1 MKLISQLSIK
11 IKLVLIVLAVLLP
24 VLILFAGY
32 SLMVNIVSS
41 QDRLKSEI
49 DNVAKMTTEYARP
62 FLLFQDKTATEQL
75 LQFQKLESI
84 EYACVYDIDGEI
96 VSEYQEVPEGLDV
109 KYKAE
114 NSSEYIDRYLHT
126 FANAYYDDDRIG
138 TLYIL
143 ANTDKVNKLINQS
156 IQNVLLAILV
166 SILIALGLVL
176 LLQRFISEPILN
188 LAKFTKSISES
199 PDYGQRIENTYQ
211 DEVGTLYNSFNSM
224 LDAIESTT
232 VSRGYLN
239 DILSSMAEML
249 IVLDN
254 DFNIQKINEAVSE
267 QMQYSSSELI
277 GKKIDILLKR
287 NTAEAFYQNEQVETN
302 FYTKSGERKVVAIS
316 LSGLNTKS
324 QNSSTIIC
332 TARDITEQQLAK
344 EQLKRNFE
352 ELQLTQEQ
360 LKIAKELAE
369 ASSKAKSEFLSKM
382 SHEIRTPMNAIIGM
396 AHLLLQNNP
405 QHEQKDDLKDL
416 LLSSE
421 SLLTLINDI
430 LDFSHIEAGQVIFQ
444 KREFNIHNLVQNVVR
459 SLRQDHVGMNLS
471 IDERIPK
478 IVKGD
483 QKRLLQILTNL
494 IHNAVKFTQKGE
506 VKLSVRQQ
514 GQSLVIAV
522 TDTGSGIANEQQD
535 LLFEPFTQSDSS
547 ITRTHG
553 GTGLG
558 LSIVKQLCELMGG
571 YVAIDSTLNQGS
583 TFSCFLD
590 LPFDDSVSESKQ
602 VESNKTVYVVSDCS
616 ALTTAVTAQCGLLGQ
631 TVEGEALSTLIQQS
645 DDVDHL
651 LVLVT
656 ASDDQL
662 STSIENLFKVAKHM
676 TVIKDANLELSIESD
691 DFTVVN
697 FPVKTKQLKQLFYS
711 NNSAQATLADSGGN
725 PEPVAKKAIL
735 VLEDNEINQE
745 LMRHLLE
752 NAGHEVNMYA
762 HAMDAV
768 AALNS
773 GLHCDLMLVDYH
785 LPDVN
790 GIEFIN
796 QARLLLPD
804 VPCAIL
810 TADVSDQLLAL
821 CHQHRIDDVFT
832 KPFEIT
838 AIQHLVSLC

>member
-1 MKLISQLSIK
+1 MKLINQLSIK

-32 SLMVNIVSS
+32 SLMVNISSS

-62 FLLFQDKTATEQL
+62 FLLFQDQTATEQL

-84 EYACVYDIDGEI
+84 EYACVYDVDGEI
-96 VSEYQEVPEGLDV
+96 VSEYQEVPKGIDV
-109 KYKAE
+109 KFKAE
-114 NSSEYIDRYLHT
+114 NSSEYIDDYLHT
-126 FANAYYDDDRIG
+126 FANAYYDDEPIG

-188 LAKFTKSISES
+188 LANFTKSISES
-199 PDYGQRIENTYQ
+199 PDYGLRIENTYQ

-254 DFNIQKINEAVSE
+254 DFNIQKINEAVGD
-267 QMQYSSSELI
+267 QMGFSSSELI

-287 NTAEAFYQNEQVETN
+287 NTTEAFYQNEQVETN
-302 FYTKSGERKVVAIS
+302 FYTKSGERKIVAIS
-316 LSGLNTKS
+316 LSGLNTES

-352 ELQLTQEQ
+352 ELQMTQGQ

-405 QHEQKDDLKDL
+405 QHEQKDDLQDL

-444 KREFNIHNLVQNVVR
+444 KREFNIYDLVKNVVK
-459 SLRQDHVGMNLS
+459 SLRQDHVEMNLV
-471 IDERIPK
+471 IDERIPQV
-478 IVKGD
+478 IKGD

-494 IHNAVKFTQKGE
+494 IHNAVKFTQKGDVTVD
-506 VKLSVRQQ
+506 VKLDSYDAYKTYIHF
-514 GQSLVIAV
+514 SIE
-522 TDTGSGIANEQQD
+522 DTGIGIPEDKTN
-535 LLFEPFTQSDSS
+535 LIFESFSQVDNSL
-547 ITRTHG
+547 TRQYQG
-553 GTGLG
+553 KGLG
-558 LSIVKQLCELMGG
+558 LSIVKHLLELQDS
-571 YVAIDSTLNQGS
+571 AIYLESVVGKGS
-583 TFSCFLD
+583 TFSFTLGFDNVVKKDGTPITSKKQAPVTIKKLD
-590 LPFDDSVSESKQ
+590 GMKVLL
-602 VESNKTVYVVSDCS
+602 VEDNRMNIIVTKKLLTVWKVKVEVAVNGQIGVNKAAENDYDLILMDLQMPVMDGFEATRNIRLNPKHHSTPII
-616 ALTTAVTAQCGLLGQ
+616 ALTAEVMEESQQRA
-631 TVEGEALSTLIQQS
+631 EEAGM
-645 DDVDHL
+645 
-651 LVLVT
+651 
-656 ASDDQL
+656 
-662 STSIENLFKVAKHM
+662 N
-676 TVIKDANLELSIESD
+676 
-691 DFTVVN
+691 DFV
-697 FPVKTKQLKQLFYS
+697 
-711 NNSAQATLADSGGN
+711 
-725 PEPVAKKAIL
+725 
-735 VLEDNEINQE
+735 
-745 LMRHLLE
+745 
-752 NAGHEVNMYA
+752 
-762 HAMDAV
+762 
-768 AALNS
+768 
-773 GLHCDLMLVDYH
+773 
-785 LPDVN
+785 
-790 GIEFIN
+790 
-796 QARLLLPD
+796 
-804 VPCAIL
+804 
-810 TADVSDQLLAL
+810 
-821 CHQHRIDDVFT
+821 T
-832 KPFEIT
+832 KPFNPNVLYQAMAQYAKVE
-838 AIQHLVSLC
+838 S

>member
-1 MKLISQLSIK
+1 M
-11 IKLVLIVLAVLLP
+11 
-24 VLILFAGY
+24 
-32 SLMVNIVSS
+32 
-41 QDRLKSEI
+41 
-49 DNVAKMTTEYARP
+49 
-62 FLLFQDKTATEQL
+62 
-75 LQFQKLESI
+75 
-84 EYACVYDIDGEI
+84 
-96 VSEYQEVPEGLDV
+96 
-109 KYKAE
+109 
-114 NSSEYIDRYLHT
+114 
-126 FANAYYDDDRIG
+126 
-138 TLYIL
+138 
-143 ANTDKVNKLINQS
+143 
-156 IQNVLLAILV
+156 
-166 SILIALGLVL
+166 

-506 VKLSVRQQ
+506 VSVDVKLDSYDAFKTYLSFSVEDTGVGIPEDKIGLIFESFSQVDNSLTRQYQ
-514 GQSLVIAV
+514 GKGLALATLLQLHTLVEGDFFAVALPKIHVDHALSHARTLLASINSMNFTWQDTHFHTNASIGLVPLDAELGGDEAMSTAKIAV
-522 TDTGSGIANEQQD
+522 QLAGEKGNNVIELQRPDNTEISARKDRMRTLNTIHAALEGDHFELYCQGIYPTNATEHPHHYEILLRLHDEAGNFISPDQLIPAAEYYKVMPDIDRWVIRNTLQALSNSWHFLENSQQSWAINLSGLTFTQPGLLDFISEELAVSGIPASMIAFEVTETVAVDDLNSARKIIEQVQALGCEFYLD
-535 LLFEPFTQSDSS
+535 DF
-547 ITRTHG
+547 
-553 GTGLG
+553 GTGLSSFTY
-558 LSIVKQLCELMGG
+558 LQ
-571 YVAIDSTLNQGS
+571 Q
-583 TFSCFLD
+583 
-590 LPFDDSVSESKQ
+590 LPFNHIKIDGSFIKNV
-602 VESNKTVYVVSDCS
+602 VEDEVAQAMVKAISDVAHVLGMKTVAEYVEND
-616 ALTTAVTAQCGLLGQ
+616 AIIEKLKTLG
-631 TVEGEALSTLIQQS
+631 VEYLQG
-645 DDVDHL
+645 
-651 LVLVT
+651 
-656 ASDDQL
+656 
-662 STSIENLFKVAKHM
+662 
-676 TVIKDANLELSIESD
+676 
-691 DFTVVN
+691 
-697 FPVKTKQLKQLFYS
+697 Y
-711 NNSAQATLADSGGN
+711 
-725 PEPVAKKAIL
+725 
-735 VLEDNEINQE
+735 
-745 LMRHLLE
+745 
-752 NAGHEVNMYA
+752 
-762 HAMDAV
+762 
-768 AALNS
+768 
-773 GLHCDLMLVDYH
+773 GLHKPTALHSVLAELDSWQH
-785 LPDVN
+785 S
-790 GIEFIN
+790 
-796 QARLLLPD
+796 QAR
-804 VPCAIL
+804 A
-810 TADVSDQLLAL
+810 
-821 CHQHRIDDVFT
+821 
-832 KPFEIT
+832 
-838 AIQHLVSLC
+838 

>member
-506 VKLSVRQQ
+506 VSVDVKLDSYDAFKTYLSFSVE
-514 GQSLVIAV
+514 
-522 TDTGSGIANEQQD
+522 DTGVGIPED
-535 LLFEPFTQSDSS
+535 KIGLIFESFSQVDNSL
-547 ITRTHG
+547 TRQYQG
-553 GTGLG
+553 KGLG
-558 LSIVKQLCELMGG
+558 LSIVKHLLELQ
-571 YVAIDSTLNQGS
+571 DSSIHLKSVVGKGS
-583 TFSCFLD
+583 TFSFTLG
-590 LPFDDSVSESKQ
+590 FDNVTQKEVSKQ
-602 VESNKTVYVVSDCS
+602 NTKQKTLPTIKKLDGMKVLLVEDNRMNIIVTKKLLTVWKVTVEVAENGKIGVDKAATGDYDLILMDLQMPVMNGFEATKNIRLNPKHHSTPII
-616 ALTTAVTAQCGLLGQ
+616 ALTAEVM
-631 TVEGEALSTLIQQS
+631 EESQQRAEE
-645 DDVDHL
+645 VGM
-651 LVLVT
+651 
-656 ASDDQL
+656 
-662 STSIENLFKVAKHM
+662 N
-676 TVIKDANLELSIESD
+676 
-691 DFTVVN
+691 DFV
-697 FPVKTKQLKQLFYS
+697 
-711 NNSAQATLADSGGN
+711 
-725 PEPVAKKAIL
+725 
-735 VLEDNEINQE
+735 
-745 LMRHLLE
+745 
-752 NAGHEVNMYA
+752 
-762 HAMDAV
+762 
-768 AALNS
+768 
-773 GLHCDLMLVDYH
+773 
-785 LPDVN
+785 
-790 GIEFIN
+790 
-796 QARLLLPD
+796 
-804 VPCAIL
+804 
-810 TADVSDQLLAL
+810 
-821 CHQHRIDDVFT
+821 T
-832 KPFEIT
+832 KPFNPNVLYQ
-838 AIQHLVSLC
+838 AMAQYAKNKN